1 MWDVISLDLPEH
13 TGNSFEDCILG
24 QVRLPMKSRLE
35 GADDAVKALINEHRP
50 DLILNAMAS
59 RCLFD
64 VITHGE

>member
-1 MWDVISLDLPEH
+1 
-13 TGNSFEDCILG
+13 
-24 QVRLPMKSRLE
+24 MKSRLE